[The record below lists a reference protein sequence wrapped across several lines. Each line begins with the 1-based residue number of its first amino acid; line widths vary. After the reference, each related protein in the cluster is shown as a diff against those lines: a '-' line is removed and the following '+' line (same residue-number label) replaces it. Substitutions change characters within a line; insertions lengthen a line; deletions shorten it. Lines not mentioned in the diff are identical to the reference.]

1 MGHLGDLSA
10 FSQKFL
16 KNSSN
21 FFPLGVLGVTFPFV
35 QKALGQHKALPL
47 VKKSQKKFLPKMR
60 FFWGPYTFWGVLCKN
75 FPKIF
80 WKIFWLSPNCAD
92 QNRVY
97 FILLSC
103 LLSVS
108 VCLSLKFARTRR
120 DLEKF
125 QKMSKKNFQ
134 K

>member
-60 FFWGPYTFWGVLCKN
+60 FFEAHTHFEGFYV
-75 FPKIF
+75 KIF
-80 WKIFWLSPNCAD
+80 QKFFGKFFDLAQIVLTKIGFGD
-92 QNRVY
+92 
-97 FILLSC
+97 LL
-103 LLSVS
+103 
-108 VCLSLKFARTRR
+108 FAHPETI
-120 DLEKF
+120 K
-125 QKMSKKNFQ
+125 SKPII
-134 K
+134 